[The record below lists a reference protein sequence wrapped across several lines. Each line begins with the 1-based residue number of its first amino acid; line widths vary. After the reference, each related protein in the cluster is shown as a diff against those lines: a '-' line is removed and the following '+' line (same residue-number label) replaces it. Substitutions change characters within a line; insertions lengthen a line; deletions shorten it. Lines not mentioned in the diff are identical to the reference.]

1 MMLQR
6 STLYEQ
12 LNVFGEP
19 DERQVASPAWP
30 APALRVLEGTLAAIL
45 LRGQ

>member
-1 MMLQR
+1 MYMRLQR
-6 STLYEQ
+6 STLYER

-30 APALRVLEGTLAAIL
+30 PPALGHLAAPSSA
-45 LRGQ
+45 